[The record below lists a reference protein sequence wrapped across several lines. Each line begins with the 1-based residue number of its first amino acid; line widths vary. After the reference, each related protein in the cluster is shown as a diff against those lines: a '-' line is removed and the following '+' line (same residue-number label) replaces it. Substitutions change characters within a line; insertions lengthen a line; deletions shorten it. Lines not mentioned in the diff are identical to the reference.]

1 MTAEMRIAAS
11 TLLLDQSLAP
21 VSMGEV
27 FFAFSF
33 PISLL
38 TRLATV
44 FSNTTSSTG
53 QHGTYLERIWAVA

>member
-1 MTAEMRIAAS
+1 MTIGTRIAAS
-11 TLLLDQSLAP
+11 PLLLDQLLAP

-38 TRLATV
+38 TGLAAV

-53 QHGTYLERIWAVA
+53 QHAGTYLETIGQ